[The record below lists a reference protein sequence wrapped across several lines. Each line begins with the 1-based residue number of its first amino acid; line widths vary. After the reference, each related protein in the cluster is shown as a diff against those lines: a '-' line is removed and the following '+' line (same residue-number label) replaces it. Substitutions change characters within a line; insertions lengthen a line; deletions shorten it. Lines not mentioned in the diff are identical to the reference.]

1 MMRRMYSILCC
12 GVPALLTTGCGTTT
26 TAINVSNR
34 DVGTVKGNPLGT
46 YSDYG
51 HGIRCDETDGLC
63 RLDVYTGGLASCDGG
78 AVLYARPKRDEYI
91 TQNGFTSYEIVK
103 GDYSM
108 NPLSECALSVR
119 FDR

>member
-1 MMRRMYSILCC
+1 MTRTLYWILFC
-12 GVPALLTTGCGTTT
+12 GLPVFLMNSCGTTT

-34 DVGTVKGNPLGT
+34 DVGAVKGNPLGT

-63 RLDVYTGGLASCDGG
+63 RIDIYTGGLGSCDGG
-78 AVLYARPKRDEYI
+78 ALQYARPKLDEYM
-91 TQNGFTSYEIVK
+91 TQNGFTSYEIVR
-103 GDYSM
+103 GNYSM
-108 NPLSECALSVR
+108 TPLSKCELSVR